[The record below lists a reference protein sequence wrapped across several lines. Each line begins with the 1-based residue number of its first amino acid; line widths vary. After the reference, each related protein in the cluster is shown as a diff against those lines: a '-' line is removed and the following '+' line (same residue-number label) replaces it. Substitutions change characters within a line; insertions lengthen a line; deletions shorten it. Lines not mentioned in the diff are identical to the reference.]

1 MAKIICKPANSQRRR
16 APASR
21 PHPSPVVRHAPGSK
35 PRVRN
40 ASRPRAAIGSR
51 EPKGTEEGQT
61 RLRPRRCRGTHRHP
75 DRAYLRAE
83 GTDQTP
89 SRGGRGPA
97 ARGADAES
105 VEERRG
111 RLLAAANN
119 SMSPSCCPSSLHT
132 THGPPR
138 PKGRGGSSYSH
149 RTRASARASQRRQ
162 AAASRPHPKPVVQD
176 APGSSPRARNAARSC
191 PSRNRTSPLRATAPS
206 PSRVAPARGI
216 PMADSTRAHRGP
228 PAVVGQLADDGG
240 GRRSTPGPCAHVAR
254 GLRFEGAAARAEPR
268 SFSRS
273 TCGPQRGGKSRRGAA
288 ALARSPFWRRP
299 RRPSSP

>member
-1 MAKIICKPANSQRRR
+1 MHQGQATSKKRV
-16 APASR
+16 APAR
-21 PHPSPVVRHAPGSK
+21 GHRQPGTKGDRGGTDPPPSPSLSGDTS
-35 PRVRN
+35 
-40 ASRPRAAIGSR
+40 
-51 EPKGTEEGQT
+51 
-61 RLRPRRCRGTHRHP
+61 
-75 DRAYLRAE
+75 
-83 GTDQTP
+83 GTDAP
-89 SRGGRGPA
+89 P
-97 ARGADAES
+97 
-105 VEERRG
+105 
-111 RLLAAANN
+111 
-119 SMSPSCCPSSLHT
+119 SPSCCPSSLHT